1 MCSAM
6 TKKRYALLLAPIL
19 GSIIYTFYLFLI
31 DRKKYNKA
39 FLPNIAG
46 MLSFVAVYLPF
57 ALICNATALDLV
69 RYQWLLILMF
79 IISGILWNIVYFLI
93 LNLIE
98 KNKN

>member
-1 MCSAM
+1 M
-6 TKKRYALLLAPIL
+6 TRKRCLISLIPIL
-19 GSIIYTFYLFLI
+19 GSIIYTFYLFLT
-31 DRKKYNKA
+31 D
-39 FLPNIAG
+39 IAG

-57 ALICNATALDLV
+57 ALICNATSLDLV